1 MKKLS
6 RRSFLALSGS
16 AALLIAVN
24 PFDCGKSFNGKC
36 RNHRA
41 RTKVLLCC
49 THR

>member
-24 PFDCGKSFNGKC
+24 PLMAMPQSPSPN
-36 RNHRA
+36 
-41 RTKVLLCC
+41 
-49 THR
+49 

>member
-24 PFDCGKSFNGKC
+24 PLMANAAITEPELKSYYV
-36 RNHRA
+36 A
-41 RTKVLLCC
+41 CC